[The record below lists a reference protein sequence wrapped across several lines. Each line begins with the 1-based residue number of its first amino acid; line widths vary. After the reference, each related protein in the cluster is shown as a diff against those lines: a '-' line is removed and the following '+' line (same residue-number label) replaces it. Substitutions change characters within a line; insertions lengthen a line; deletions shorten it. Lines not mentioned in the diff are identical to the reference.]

1 MLQTERNHGP
11 FNPDSESPPP
21 EASFSIPELIAFVLG
36 FIRRRLWVVVI
47 PCVVVCALGLPLV
60 FKLVVPLYNAAANVY
75 IDNRKV
81 QIVKDQPVQD
91 RSIDGY
97 VLESQIEILKS
108 ENVGLA
114 VVRNLHL
121 ANEPEFGIPKPGL
134 LSALLGRTQTLSEF
148 DRQRRALGVLDANM
162 FAKRL
167 GATYVIEISYK
178 SEDAERAATVA
189 NAIANAYINDL
200 LEGKLFTSQRTIELL
215 NDRLKVLSDQV
226 TEAQGKVN
234 SFRAENKIVENGD
247 GRTVNEQQISQLGSQ
262 QIEARQRAAAANAK
276 LASIEEIINANTD
289 DAVVFASVPDTAK
302 TDFFTKQRE
311 EYLKKENRYRELL
324 AVYSADHSVVIKLR
338 NEMRGLRVGMREEL
352 KRVAEGYKNE
362 YELSKRYEDSLQ
374 QEINTAQSQSI
385 VTNEVRVKLHQ
396 LESVA
401 KSLRSE
407 YDDLLQKRNG
417 MVQQQSLQESSQ
429 ISEARIISKAT
440 PPPSKDYRKFLVGA
454 LAVPVGGLGLGLALA
469 LFLELMDDVFHTERQ
484 VHKALGARCLAIVPM
499 WKEAEQGTNSGW
511 TSTGSV
517 APRTIL
523 RDQSPLWSV
532 SDSPFSYFAESVR
545 SIKAA
550 ADLYGAGN
558 TVKVIGF
565 TSAVP
570 NEGKSTIAASLAQAV
585 AQSGSR
591 VILVDCDLRN
601 PSLSASLAPVADR
614 GLVEVISGKATLN
627 EVVWT
632 DPTTSMAFLPTVMKS
647 RVAQTNEIL
656 ASDATK
662 KLLDTLRLMYDY
674 VVVDLSP
681 LAPVVDVRATVNL
694 VDTYV
699 FVIEWGKTHTSVVRR
714 TLEAAPSVVDNLL
727 GVVLNKTDMK
737 LLRQYDSHV
746 SKYHEKGYYRY

>member
-1 MLQTERNHGP
+1 MLQTERTHAP
-11 FNPDSESPPP
+11 FNPDAEPLQA
-21 EASFSIPELIAFVLG
+21 EASFSIPELMTTVLG
-36 FIRRRLWVVVI
+36 FIQRRLWIVVI
-47 PCVVVCALGLPLV
+47 SCVAVSALGLPLV
-60 FKLVVPLYNAAANVY
+60 FKLVEPLYNATVSVY

-97 VLESQIEILKS
+97 VLESQVEILKS
-108 ENVGLA
+108 ENVGMA
-114 VVRNLHL
+114 VVRKLNL
-121 ANEPEFGIPKPGL
+121 ANEAEFGIPRRGL
-134 LSALLGRTQTLSEF
+134 VSTILGRSTVLSDSMRE
-148 DRQRRALGVLDANM
+148 RRALDVLATNM
-162 FAKRL
+162 TAKRL
-167 GATYVIEISYK
+167 GPTYVIEIGYK
-178 SEDAERAATVA
+178 SPDAERAANVA
-189 NAIANAYINDL
+189 NAIADAYINDL

-215 NDRLKVLSDQV
+215 NERLKVISEQL

-234 SFRAENKIVENGD
+234 SFRAENKIVEGGD
-247 GRTVNEQQISQLGSQ
+247 GRTVSEQQISQLGGQ
-262 QIEARQRAAAANAK
+262 QIDARQRAAAASAK
-276 LASIEEIINANTD
+276 LASVEEIINANTD
-289 DAVVFASVPDTAK
+289 DAVVFASLPDTAK

-324 AVYSADHSVVIKLR
+324 ALYPAEHSVVVKLR

-352 KRVAEGYKNE
+352 RRVAEGYKNE
-362 YELSKRYEDSLQ
+362 FELSKRYEETLQ

-401 KSLRSE
+401 RSLRSE

-440 PPPSKDYRKFLVGA
+440 PPAAKDYRKFLVGVA
-454 LAVPVGGLGLGLALA
+454 AVPAGGLALGLALA
-469 LFLELMDDVFHTERQ
+469 FFLELMNDVFHTERQ
-484 VHKALGARCLAIVPM
+484 VQKVLGTRCLAIVPM
-499 WKEAEQGTNSGW
+499 CKDAEQGTNSGW
-511 TSTGSV
+511 TSAGAV
-517 APRTIL
+517 LPRTIL

-550 ADLYGAGN
+550 ADMYGAGHS
-558 TVKVIGF
+558 VKVIGF

-570 NEGKSTIAASLAQAV
+570 NEGKSTVAASLAQAI

-601 PSLSASLAPVADR
+601 PSLSASLAPVAEQ
-614 GLVEVISGKATLN
+614 GLVEVISGKAALN
-627 EVVWT
+627 EVIWT
-632 DPTTSMAFLPTVMKS
+632 DPTTSMTFLPTVMKS

-699 FVIEWGKTHTSVVRR
+699 FVIEWGKTHTNVVRR

-737 LLRQYDSHV
+737 RLRQYDSHV
-746 SKYHEKGYYRY
+746 SKYHEKGYYRI